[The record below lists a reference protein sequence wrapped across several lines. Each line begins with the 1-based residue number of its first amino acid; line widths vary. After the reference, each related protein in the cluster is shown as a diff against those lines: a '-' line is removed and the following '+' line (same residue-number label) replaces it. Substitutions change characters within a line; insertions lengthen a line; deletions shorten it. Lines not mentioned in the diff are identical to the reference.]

1 MYIMENQNLKY
12 LKCSTENIIY
22 DSRLSEDKLL
32 NMKPEEIIKYIISLN
47 GYNEIVNVIHKNITK
62 ECN

>member
-1 MYIMENQNLKY
+1 MENQNLKY